1 MKSNSAREIENK
13 LKEIFKP
20 SHIEVEDST
29 LVSKKFKI
37 VIVSSKFANKSNPD
51 IDNNLEVIHAL
62 KDKIKQ
68 QNPTIEELDVATFVP
83 SKFNANS
90 TVVFKTYK
98 YYDMLPN
105 FSKQLVL

>member
-62 KDKIKQ
+62 KDKIKI
-68 QNPTIEELDVATFVP
+68 QNPLIEELDIATYIP
-83 SKFNANS
+83 STFDPNS
-90 TVVFKTYK
+90 KVEFKTYK